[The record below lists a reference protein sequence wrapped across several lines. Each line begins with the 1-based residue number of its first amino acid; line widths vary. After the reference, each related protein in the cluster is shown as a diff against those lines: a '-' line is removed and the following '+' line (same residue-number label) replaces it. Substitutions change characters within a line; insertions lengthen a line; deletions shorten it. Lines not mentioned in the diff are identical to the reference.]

1 MANDKLT
8 VNDKIIINR
17 PERLPNA
24 RKGIEMTLL
33 TIGWGLWLLFF
44 RPVFA
49 FVLWIIGFKFFYKY
63 LLSDGGIAGLKENG
77 MLFLS
82 IALFTLAGIFAWNI
96 YNRQLFKKA
105 SKRKNV
111 REVRSVDLDRFF
123 SFDIKTSNIL
133 QKAKSLNFNFKSKN
147 RVEAYDESIQ
157 FISKGR
163 FRPT

>member
-1 MANDKLT
+1 MNDKL
-8 VNDKIIINR
+8 IINR

-49 FVLWIIGFKFFYKY
+49 FVLWIVGFKFFYKY
-63 LLSDGGIAGLKENG
+63 LLSEGGISGLKENG

-82 IALFTLAGIFAWNI
+82 IALSSLAGIYAWNI
-96 YNRQLFKKA
+96 YNRQLFKKK

-111 REVRSVDLDRFF
+111 REARSIDIDRFF
-123 SFDIKTSNIL
+123 NFDIKTAYIL
-133 QKAKSLNFNFKSKN
+133 QKAKSLRFNFKGKN
-147 RVEAYDESIQ
+147 RVEACDESIQ